1 MRMLDALVLG
11 KGPAALA
18 AAAALAGRGLQVGI
32 AGPAGPVHWP
42 ARYAAWTDELP
53 EDLRTHVHAR
63 WPKAVVVGRERHVI
77 DREYALLDNAALAD
91 VLRGRCEAREV
102 EWIAGTVADAAHD
115 AHGSRVRF
123 REGGGAAA
131 RVIVDATGWD
141 AALVQ
146 RERRPEAAFQT
157 AVGWTVE
164 ADGVPLRADEALLM
178 DWGREWR
185 DADPAPTFLYAFG
198 LPGGRWF
205 LEETAL
211 VRRPAVSGD
220 TLERRLRRR
229 LDEMGLRI
237 HRVVHH
243 ERVWIPMGG
252 ALPVPQRVVGFGAAG
267 GMIHP
272 ATGYSVARSLRAAP
286 VLAESV
292 SASLG
297 AGHAPDQVAA
307 NAWEA
312 LWPAD
317 ARLRSALYRYGMETL
332 REMDGGETR
341 AFFDAF
347 FQLPR
352 AEWSGYLS
360 DRLSSARMM
369 AMMARLYAAA
379 PPPVRSRLGAG
390 MIAGPGRALAGALLG
405 RLGIR
410 RGG

>member
-1 MRMLDALVLG
+1 MLDALVLG

-18 AAAALAGRGLQVGI
+18 AASALAARGLQVGV

-42 ARYAAWTDELP
+42 ARYAAWVDELP
-53 EDLRTHVHAR
+53 ADLRTLVHAR
-63 WPKAVVVGRERHVI
+63 WPRAVVVGRKRHVM

-91 VLRGRCEAREV
+91 LLVERCDAHGV
-102 EWIAGTVADAAHD
+102 EWMAGTAADAAHD
-115 AHGSRVRF
+115 AHGTRVRF

-131 RVIVDATGWD
+131 RVVIDATGWD
-141 AALVQ
+141 AALV
-146 RERRPEAAFQT
+146 RRDRRPDAAFQT

-164 ADGVPLRADEALLM
+164 ADGVPLRPDEAVLM

-211 VRRPAVSGD
+211 VRRPAVSDD

-252 ALPVPQRVVGFGAAG
+252 ALPAPQRVIGFGAAG

-272 ATGYSVARSLRAAP
+272 ATGYSVARALGAAP

-292 SASLG
+292 SGGLG
-297 AGHAPDQVAA
+297 AGRAPEQVAA
-307 NAWEA
+307 DAWA
-312 LWPAD
+312 VLWPAD
-317 ARLRSALYRYGMETL
+317 ARLRWGLYRYGMEML
-332 REMDGGETR
+332 AGMEAAETR

-347 FQLPR
+347 FTLPP

-379 PPPVRSRLGAG
+379 PPEVRNRLHAG
-390 MIAGPGRALAGALLG
+390 LMGGPGRAMAGALLG

-410 RGG
+410 RQG